1 MALDGPQVDRAARP
15 AARTEDIEPWPPAQL
30 LRDSVARLRNDG
42 EKVYCLSQWVPF
54 DHSIE

>member
-1 MALDGPQVDRAARP
+1 MPVDCAQINRPAGAAAR
-15 AARTEDIEPWPPAQL
+15 AEDIEPWPPAQL
-30 LRDSVARLRNDG
+30 LRDSAARLRNDG

>member
-1 MALDGPQVDRAARP
+1 MPVDCAQIDRPARA
-15 AARTEDIEPWPPAQL
+15 AARTEDVEPRRPGAAAAGFGGAPP
-30 LRDSVARLRNDG
+30 DG